1 MAMIGM
7 PRGLRREPRKVVSR
21 MARLML
27 RKDTPCVLLTQEQV
41 QELWALPMIQWE
53 AAVENLNF
61 EPPPVASAVPVAVA
75 EVLAPVVV
83 PRGLCTRSRLH
94 VRAVQMYTTW
104 KKKALAPA
112 AEHLGKAPRH
122 AGKAR

>member
-1 MAMIGM
+1 MCFVDAGAS
-7 PRGLRREPRKVVSR
+7 PGALGSVDDPVGGSGGEP
-21 MARLML
+21 
-27 RKDTPCVLLTQEQV
+27 Q
-41 QELWALPMIQWE
+41 
-53 AAVENLNF
+53 F

-94 VRAVQMYTTW
+94 LRAVQMYTTW

>member
-1 MAMIGM
+1 M
-7 PRGLRREPRKVVSR
+7 
-21 MARLML
+21 
-27 RKDTPCVLLTQEQV
+27 
-41 QELWALPMIQWE
+41 
-53 AAVENLNF
+53 ENLNC
-61 EPPPVASAVPVAVA
+61 EPPLVASAVPVAVA

-94 VRAVQMYTTW
+94 LRAVQMNTTW

-122 AGKAR
+122 AGKARWRLIQIAGKHAFKQLSLNAKRAWFVAAQTGTQRKRELEHASGRAE